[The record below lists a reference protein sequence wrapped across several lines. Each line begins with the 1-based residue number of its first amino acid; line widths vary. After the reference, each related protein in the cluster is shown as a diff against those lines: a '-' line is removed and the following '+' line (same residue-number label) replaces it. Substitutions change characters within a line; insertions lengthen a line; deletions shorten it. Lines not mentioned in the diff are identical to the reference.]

1 LQVQGLLSNDH
12 GGKKSIVILCW
23 SRDVPSLPATAA
35 FTSAGAALPYLAY
48 VLAICAGPDRMNGF
62 GVVWSAQTS
71 IGEDRYYAGLEY
83 GGGIA

>member
-1 LQVQGLLSNDH
+1 M
-12 GGKKSIVILCW
+12 
-23 SRDVPSLPATAA
+23 PSLPATAA

-71 IGEDRYYAGLEY
+71 IGEDITLD
-83 GGGIA
+83 